1 MSNPDDTARGGP
13 LPGSAVYH
21 GYVIVPETCT
31 GGWCLGTISEFDEPG
46 GDEGGDAF
54 VVAPDGRSATL
65 VWDVGDAPLAEILP
79 PDAERWGVYSI
90 SFPAPIRSVQDLAA
104 AFRAV
109 LPELQAQYAALRGGE
124 G

>member
-1 MSNPDDTARGGP
+1 MSNPADTARGGP

-31 GGWCLGTISEFDEPG
+31 EGWCLGTISDLDEPG
-46 GDEGGDAF
+46 GDESGDAF

-65 VWDVGDAPLAEILP
+65 VWDVGDEPLTEILP

-90 SFPAPIRSVQDLAA
+90 SFPTAVRSAEDLAT

-109 LPELQAQYAALRGGE
+109 LPQLQAVYAAVRAGKA
-124 G
+124 